1 MAQNW
6 TCPYCNRHCT
16 VGNDDVKTLR
26 GIGNISKK
34 YGAYRADVKV
44 ITCPNPE
51 CQKQTISLSLC
62 EIDHAAAHHNVIQKL
77 HYWNLLP
84 ESMAKPFPDYIPL
97 QIRDDYN
104 EACLIRDKS
113 PKASA
118 TLSRRCLQGIIRDF
132 WEIKKDRLI
141 DEIKALE
148 GKVDTNTWTAID
160 SVRHIGNIGAH
171 MEKDVNVI
179 IDVEPE
185 EAGLLI
191 ELIETL
197 FTEWYVQRY
206 EREQRMNKIVALANQ
221 KKEEKKNLNSANAEK
236 S

>member
-16 VGNDDVKTLR
+16 VGDDNVKTLR
-26 GIGNISKK
+26 GINYISET
-34 YGAYRADVKV
+34 YGAYRADTQV

-51 CQKQTISLSLC
+51 CQKQTISLGIYQ
-62 EIDHAAAHHNVIQKL
+62 IDSTAQYHNVIKKL

-84 ESMAKPFPDYIPL
+84 ESMAKPFPDYIPQ
-97 QIRDDYN
+97 QIRNDYN

-132 WEIKKDRLI
+132 WDIRESRLI

-148 GKVDTNTWTAID
+148 DKVDANTWTAID

-206 EREQRMNKIVALANQ
+206 ERKQRMDKIVGLATQ
-221 KKEEKKNLNSANAEK
+221 KKEEKKNLNLANSEK
-236 S
+236 P

>member
-16 VGNDDVKTLR
+16 VGSDDVKTLR
-26 GIGNISKK
+26 GMNYISKK
-34 YGAYRADVKV
+34 YGAYRADTKV
-44 ITCPNPE
+44 TTCPNPE
-51 CQKQTISLSLC
+51 CQKQAISLSLC
-62 EIDHAAAHHNVIQKL
+62 EIDHAANYHNVIKKL

-97 QIRDDYN
+97 QIRNDYN

-132 WEIKKDRLI
+132 WGIKKDRLI

-148 GKVDTNTWTAID
+148 NKVDANTWTAID

-171 MEKDVNVI
+171 MEKDVNII

-197 FTEWYVQRY
+197 FTEWYVQRH
-206 EREQRMNKIVALANQ
+206 EREQRMNKIVDLANQ
-221 KKEEKKNLNSANAEK
+221 KKEEKKNLNSTN